1 MSKLVNTND
10 NRSLLYKLSVI
21 GPDDPLFKWAVSAL
35 HRIYTFFEE
44 SFAEGV
50 MRPYISHAIGTVDAI
65 LAQTRFITPSM
76 YNVFI
81 DVPVLQQFDPDHV
94 LAELVE
100 TGHFKFTDNNV
111 VFFFQVISEDDG
123 YVHL

>member
-1 MSKLVNTND
+1 
-10 NRSLLYKLSVI
+10 
-21 GPDDPLFKWAVSAL
+21 
-35 HRIYTFFEE
+35 
-44 SFAEGV
+44 

-81 DVPVLQQFDPDHV
+81 DVSVLQQFDPDHV
-94 LAELVE
+94 LAELVK
-100 TGHFKFTDNNV
+100 TGHFKFMDNNV
-111 VFFFQVISEDDG
+111 VSFFQVISEDDG